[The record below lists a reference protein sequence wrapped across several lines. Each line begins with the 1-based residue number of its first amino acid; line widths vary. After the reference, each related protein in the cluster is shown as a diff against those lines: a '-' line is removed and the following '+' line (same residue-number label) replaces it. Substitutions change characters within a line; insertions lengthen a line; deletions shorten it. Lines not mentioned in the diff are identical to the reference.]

1 MHYSVS
7 TGAIN
12 LSFGGAIVARMNE
25 KGLALGAF
33 AAGVIVGML
42 VRVGI
47 RSQRRKAEHD
57 IAFEKLRHSGEFFL
71 SSEATDPASAI
82 SDAELAGG

>member
-1 MHYSVS
+1 MHYAVS

-12 LSFGGAIVARMNE
+12 LKLRRSIVARMNE

-47 RSQRRKAEHD
+47 RSQSRKAEHD

>member
-47 RSQRRKAEHD
+47 RSQSRKAEHD

-71 SSEATDPASAI
+71 SSEATDPASET

>member
-1 MHYSVS
+1 
-7 TGAIN
+7 
-12 LSFGGAIVARMNE
+12 MNE

-47 RSQRRKAEHD
+47 RSQNRKVEHD
-57 IAFEKLRHSGEFFL
+57 IAVEKLRHSGEFFL
-71 SSEATDPASAI
+71 SREATDPASV

>member
-1 MHYSVS
+1 MRH
-7 TGAIN
+7 
-12 LSFGGAIVARMNE
+12 LNE

-33 AAGVIVGML
+33 AAGVLVGMF
-42 VRVGI
+42 VRVGM
-47 RSQRRKAEHD
+47 RSQNRKLEHD

-71 SSEATDPASAI
+71 SGDATDPASAI